1 MVSSKQTSA
10 SPSRPPAPV
19 TSDQPS
25 TSPPLFGLPAVTI
38 PISSVKP
45 ETQLQNRN
53 ILWTS
58 ITSAGERLPLPL
70 DSCCSVSLVSKL
82 HADFVASKRPGLKYC
97 TLEERISVTAADPKS
112 NLQAVAT
119 MEIPITWETNTETV
133 FTMLVVAG
141 LVWPILFGE
150 NHLHTTQALVD
161 HYVPAVTFRHP
172 SMQFRVHCSLD
183 HPLKSFTSDSASNAS
198 KPHVSVTCLLTGAPP
213 PGVHKCSQSLH
224 RGLNFV
230 TVCVTLSAALMDY
243 QVVRQQ
249 LWIEG
254 KQIQPGVKVL
264 SGPFDLSQIS
274 SHVTPATT
282 PSNNDPLYSAR
293 LVDLP
298 ETPDSVWEDKVPNVC
313 VAYCT
318 TLAVESKSKK
328 TCIPENVILGDIRDM
343 TNEDDAVLKEAA
355 DTTAKQLAD
364 GWLTWA
370 NTQSPPPSSPL
381 PMKTGHK
388 HYGLDSCA
396 PKQWKR
402 SVQTKE
408 MENSGLSSSMLS
420 PFCDDLPEIDSEGP
434 EFPPVEELSFDP
446 YSPAYMDAIFQALD
460 LDGPVYSNVDADIM
474 K

>member
-1 MVSSKQTSA
+1 M
-10 SPSRPPAPV
+10 
-19 TSDQPS
+19 
-25 TSPPLFGLPAVTI
+25 G
-38 PISSVKP
+38 
-45 ETQLQNRN
+45 
-53 ILWTS
+53 
-58 ITSAGERLPLPL
+58 
-70 DSCCSVSLVSKL
+70 
-82 HADFVASKRPGLKYC
+82 
-97 TLEERISVTAADPKS
+97 
-112 NLQAVAT
+112 
-119 MEIPITWETNTETV
+119 
-133 FTMLVVAG
+133 
-141 LVWPILFGE
+141 
-150 NHLHTTQALVD
+150 
-161 HYVPAVTFRHP
+161 
-172 SMQFRVHCSLD
+172 
-183 HPLKSFTSDSASNAS
+183 
-198 KPHVSVTCLLTGAPP
+198 
-213 PGVHKCSQSLH
+213 
-224 RGLNFV
+224 
-230 TVCVTLSAALMDY
+230 Y
-243 QVVRQQ
+243 QVVRQL

-254 KQIQPGVKVL
+254 EQIQPGVKVL

-343 TNEDDAVLKEAA
+343 TNEDDVVPKEAA

-388 HYGLDSCA
+388 HYDLDSCA

-420 PFCDDLPEIDSEGP
+420 PFCDDLPEFDSEGP

-446 YSPAYMDAIFQALD
+446 YSPAYTDAIFQALD

-474 K
+474 KRFKELICQYPTAFLLPGSPLRAVKGFEHRIDTGDAPPIYSHPYKKSPAELRAIKTEIERMLKLKIVQPSQSEWGSPCILVRKPPKKGQLQPPRFVVDYRRLNSVTHSSRKASLCQETTSKFTTKRVSHTVYSSI